1 MSRQKLAKPYMWVV
15 VAFGAAVGLFCAS
28 RLDVSRI
35 DLSFMLLAISTVTIA
50 SRMVVRL
57 PGINGQ
63 ITVSDTF
70 IFLTMLV
77 YGGEA
82 GVLLAAAEG
91 ICSSIGISRKALTFA
106 FNAAVMS
113 ISTFLSVWAVR
124 VFFGP
129 ITGLAGVGVSFDAN
143 FVSAICVMALVKYL
157 TNTGAVAVAQGLK
170 TDKPLWQTW
179 TDNYLWTSITYFA
192 GAFAA
197 ALIVKAGNTV
207 GYFVVVAV
215 APVVAIVYWTYRT
228 YTKNIEMVAVAAKTE
243 QTERHVEELS
253 RHISEQNRISRELA
267 ESREHFR
274 RAAFHDA
281 LTGLPN
287 RSLLTDRLRQAIQHT
302 VEREDHH
309 YGVLFL
315 DMDRFKNINDSLGHV
330 AGDRFLVMI
339 ARRLENCVRPGDMVA
354 RLGGD
359 EFAILLDNLEDFE
372 DAERVAARV
381 QKELTRPFNLNGHEV
396 YTTASIGITLST
408 IGYEHPEN
416 VLRDADTA
424 MYRAKENGKAR
435 HEVFDTVMH
444 ARAVA
449 LLQLESDLRRAV
461 ERGELRVHYQPIVR
475 IEDEKIAGFEALVRW
490 QHPERGLVPPGEFI
504 PVAEETGLIVEIGQW
519 VLEESC
525 RQMREWQ
532 KLSPVF
538 RPLTVSVNLSCKQF
552 AQPDLIERIKRTLR
566 ETDLDPRCLKL
577 EITESVMMQSAETAS
592 SMLKQL
598 RALGIH
604 VGIDDFGTGYSSLS
618 YLHRFPVNQ
627 LKIDRYFIGRMGAGD
642 ENSEIVRTIITLGSN
657 LGMEIVA
664 EGIETVE
671 QLAQLRALKCEYG
684 QGYFFSKPLEGQG
697 AEALLLAWSEAE
709 IAASFAAEGQLK
721 DNPTDFQFLN

>member
-1 MSRQKLAKPYMWVV
+1 MWTII
-15 VAFGAAVGLFCAS
+15 ALGAGVGLFS
-28 RLDVSRI
+28 VQQLDTVQI
-35 DLSFMLLAISTVTIA
+35 DLPFLVLAISTVTIA

-57 PGINGQ
+57 PRINGQ

-70 IFLTMLV
+70 IFLTTLV

-91 ICSSIGISRKALTFA
+91 ICSSIGVSKKAFTFA
-106 FNAAVMS
+106 FNAAAMAC
-113 ISTFLSVWAVR
+113 STFLSVWV
-124 VFFGP
+124 VQLFFKP
-129 ITGLAGVGVSFDAN
+129 LTELAGTSVNFDAN
-143 FVSAICVMALVKYL
+143 FVSAISVMAVVKYVS
-157 TNTGAVAVAQGLK
+157 NTGAVAVAQALK
-170 TDKPLWQTW
+170 TDKPLWLTW
-179 TDNYLWTSITYFA
+179 TENYLWTSITYFA

-197 ALIVKAGNTV
+197 ALIAKLGNAI
-207 GYFVVVAV
+207 GFYAIVAV

-228 YTKNIEMVAVAAKTE
+228 YAKNIEMTAAAAKAE
-243 QTERHVEELS
+243 QSERHVLELS
-253 RHISEQNRISRELA
+253 RHISEQQRISRELE

-287 RSLLTDRLRQAIQHT
+287 RSLLTDQLRRAIRRT
-302 VEREDHH
+302 IEEENYN
-309 YGVLFL
+309 YGLLFL

-339 ARRLENCVRPGDMVA
+339 ARRLEKCVRPGDMVA

-359 EFAILLDNLEDFE
+359 EFAILLDHLSEFQ
-372 DAERVAARV
+372 DAVRVAERV

-461 ERGELRVHYQPIVR
+461 ERGELRVHYQPIVN
-475 IEDEKIAGFEALVRW
+475 IETEKIAGFEALARW
-490 QHPERGLVPPGEFI
+490 QHPERGLVSPAEFI

-519 VLEESC
+519 VLHESC
-525 RQMREWQ
+525 RQMSEWQ
-532 KLSPVF
+532 RLSPVF
-538 RPLTVSVNLSCKQF
+538 RPLTMSVNLSSKQF
-552 AQPDLIERIKRTLR
+552 TQPDLIERIKQTLH
-566 ETDLDPRCLKL
+566 ETDFDPRCLKL
-577 EITESVMMQSAETAS
+577 EITESVVMQSAETAS
-592 SMLKQL
+592 FMLKQL
-598 RALGIH
+598 RALG
-604 VGIDDFGTGYSSLS
+604 VQVSIDDFGTGYSSLS
-618 YLHRFPVNQ
+618 YLHRFPVNT
-627 LKIDRYFIGRMGAGD
+627 LKIDRFFIGKMGAGD
-642 ENSEIVRTIITLGSN
+642 ENAEIVRTIITLASN
-657 LGMEIVA
+657 LGMEVIA
-664 EGIETVE
+664 EGIETAE
-671 QLAQLRALKCEYG
+671 QLTQLRALKCEYG
-684 QGYFFSKPLEGQG
+684 QGYFFSKPLKGED
-697 AEALLLAWSEAE
+697 AEALLLTWSAGDL
-709 IAASFAAEGQLK
+709 AAYHETGESLAGDVKSLR
-721 DNPTDFQFLN
+721 LLS

>member
-1 MSRQKLAKPYMWVV
+1 MSRHTYARPYMLTVI
-15 VAFGAAVGLFCAS
+15 ALGAVVGLFSAYL
-28 RLDVSRI
+28 LDAARI
-35 DLSFMLLAISTVTIA
+35 DMPFLLLAVSTVTIA

-57 PGINGQ
+57 PRVNGQ

-70 IFLTMLV
+70 IFLTILV

-91 ICSSIGISRKALTFA
+91 VCSSIGISRKAITYA
-106 FNAAVMS
+106 FNAGVMAV
-113 ISTFLSVWAVR
+113 STFLSVWAVQL
-124 VFFGP
+124 FFGP
-129 ITGLAGVGVSFDAN
+129 VTALAGAGVSFDAN
-143 FVSAICVMALVKYL
+143 FVSAVCVMAVVKYV
-157 TNTGAVAVAQGLK
+157 TNTSAVAVAQALK
-170 TDKPLWQTW
+170 TDQPIWQTW

-197 ALIVKAGNTV
+197 AIIVKMGNAV
-207 GYFVVVAV
+207 GYYAVVAV
-215 APVVAIVYWTYRT
+215 APVVAIIYWTYRT
-228 YTKNIEMVAVAAKTE
+228 YTKNIEMAAAAAKAE
-243 QTERHVEELS
+243 QAERHVEELN
-253 RHISEQNRISRELA
+253 RHISEQHRISRELE

-287 RSLLTDRLRQAIQHT
+287 RALLTDQLREAIRRT
-302 VEREDHH
+302 VEQDEYR
-309 YGVLFL
+309 YAVLFL

-339 ARRLENCVRPGDMVA
+339 ARRLERCVRPGDMVA

-359 EFAILLDNLEDFE
+359 EFAILLNDLGDFH
-372 DAERVAARV
+372 DAVRVAERV
-381 QKELTRPFNLNGHEV
+381 QKELTRPFNLNGHDV

-416 VLRDADTA
+416 ILRDADTA

-461 ERGELRVHYQPIVR
+461 ERGELRVYYQPIVN
-475 IEDEKIAGFEALVRW
+475 IETERIAGFEALARW
-490 QHPERGLVPPGEFI
+490 QHPERGLVSPAEFI
-504 PVAEETGLIVEIGQW
+504 PVAEDTGLIVEIGQW

-538 RPLTVSVNLSCKQF
+538 RPLTVSVNLSSKQF
-552 AQPDLIERIKRTLR
+552 AQPDLIDRIKRTLQ

-577 EITESVMMQSAETAS
+577 EITESVVMKSAETAS

-598 RALGIH
+598 RALGVH

-618 YLHRFPVNQ
+618 YLHRFPVNT
-627 LKIDRYFIGRMGAGD
+627 LKIDRYFIGKMGTGD
-642 ENSEIVRTIITLGSN
+642 ENSEIVRTIITLASN
-657 LGMEIVA
+657 LGMEVVA
-664 EGIETVE
+664 EGIETAE

-684 QGYFFSKPLEGQG
+684 QGFFFSRPLDGKK
-697 AEALLLAWSEAE
+697 AEALLVSWSEAE
-709 IAASFAAEGQLK
+709 VAACYAADEQLAG
-721 DNPTDFQFLN
+721 DATDFRFLN